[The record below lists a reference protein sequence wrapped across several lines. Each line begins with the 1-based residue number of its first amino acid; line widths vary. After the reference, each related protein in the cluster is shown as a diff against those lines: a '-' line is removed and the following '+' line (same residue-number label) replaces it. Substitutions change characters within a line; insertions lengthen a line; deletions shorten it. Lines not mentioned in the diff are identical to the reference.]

1 MLYFPQEIV
10 VLLEKQLRPLVQAEL
25 SVLVDVLH
33 CPEALFPAGTKCEIG
48 GFISRSALHTS
59 VLINYDWSY
68 FALTEYFFFV

>member
-1 MLYFPQEIV
+1 MGINVFSLSMFHSFEQDIV

-48 GFISRSALHTS
+48 GFISRSDRLHFTDYCGIII
-59 VLINYDWSY
+59 V
-68 FALTEYFFFV
+68 